1 MRPTKST
8 WVLSSIAIVTFV
20 GIGGLQM
27 YRVRLG
33 WVTSYGA
40 DVLLPA
46 LLYFWLRQGRTLI
59 WHRPLGRSPSFSLV
73 LAGCFAWELSQK
85 YDFTGTPLAV
95 ASGTFDPADFA
106 AYLIG
111 LGAAVT
117 VDARLGKRERAHA
130 RPCS

>member
-1 MRPTKST
+1 MRRTKST
-8 WVLSSIAIVTFV
+8 WTLNAIAIVTFV

-59 WHRPLGRSPSFSLV
+59 WHRPLGRSPSFFLV
-73 LAGCFAWELSQK
+73 LVGCFAWEWSQA
-85 YDFTGTPLAV
+85 YDFTGTLLAV

-111 LGAAVT
+111 LGAAVA